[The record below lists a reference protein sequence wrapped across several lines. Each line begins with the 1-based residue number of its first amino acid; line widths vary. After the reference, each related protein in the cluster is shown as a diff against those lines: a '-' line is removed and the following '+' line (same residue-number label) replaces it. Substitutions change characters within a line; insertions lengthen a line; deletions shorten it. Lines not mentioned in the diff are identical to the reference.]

1 VKRIVILSLALS
13 PALALSPTLAGA
25 SHYDN
30 WRDWQY
36 KDTETIQKSFNVS
49 ASSDPKKLLVDNMHG
64 VIHVSGYG
72 GSEIRVTVHKE
83 ARGRSAPAL
92 EDAKREVKLDISQ
105 QGNYVRL
112 YEDGPWRNSHGSNYR
127 GEEYY
132 GYHVNFDYDIEVPT
146 GTGLV
151 LKGFNDKIEVK
162 GTTGDFDIHGFNGGI
177 EMEDITGSGW
187 VETFNGSMNVKFRKN
202 PEHDSTFKT
211 FNGALDVYFQPDF
224 NAELH
229 FKTFHGGVYS
239 DFDVAPLPMK
249 VGAGQNL
256 NGKFVYRADGGG
268 SAQVGKGGPSLTFSG
283 FNGSIRLHSKAI

>member
-1 VKRIVILSLALS
+1 VRRIVILSLALS
-13 PALALSPTLAGA
+13 PALSLA

-36 KDTETIQKSFNVS
+36 KDTETIQKTFSVS
-49 ASSDPKKLLVDNMHG
+49 ASSDPKKLLVDNMNG
-64 VIHVSGYG
+64 IIHVSGYS

-83 ARGRSAPAL
+83 ARGRSASAL

-112 YEDGPWRNSHGSNYR
+112 YEDGPWRNSHGNNYR

-132 GYHVNFDYDIEVPT
+132 GYHVNFDYDIEVPS
-146 GTGLV
+146 GTELN

-187 VETFNGSMNVKFRKN
+187 VETFNGSMKVAFRKN
-202 PEHDSTFKT
+202 PERDSTFKT
-211 FNGALDVYFQPDF
+211 FNGSVDVYFQPDF
-224 NAELH
+224 NADLH

-239 DFDVAPLPMK
+239 DFDVTPLPVK

-256 NGKFVYRADGGG
+256 NGKFVYRSDGGG
-268 SAQVGKGGPSLTFSG
+268 SAQVGKGGPSLSFSG
-283 FNGSIRLHSKAI
+283 FNGSVRLHSKAI

>member
-1 VKRIVILSLALS
+1 VKRIVILSLAFS
-13 PALALSPTLAGA
+13 PALALSPALAGA

-49 ASSDPKKLLVDNMHG
+49 AASDPKKLLVDNMHG
-64 VIHVSGYG
+64 IIHVSGYN

-83 ARGRSAPAL
+83 ARGRSASAL

-112 YEDGPWRNSHGSNYR
+112 YEDGPWRSSHGNNYR

-132 GYHVNFDYDIEVPT
+132 GYHVNFDYDIEVPS
-146 GTGLV
+146 GTGLN

-177 EMEDITGSGW
+177 EMEDIAGSGW
-187 VETFNGSMNVKFRKN
+187 VETFNGGMKVTFRKN
-202 PEHDSTFKT
+202 PDRDSTFKT
-211 FNGALDVYFQPDF
+211 FNGSLDIYFQPDF
-224 NAELH
+224 NADLH

-239 DFDVAPLPMK
+239 DFDVAPLPVK

-256 NGKFVYRADGGG
+256 NGKFVYRSDGGG